1 MSLAD
6 FITHSGKRICKEH
19 YIHLVQASRIDGKI
33 SKEEMEMLHLKGKHF
48 GLTDPEIDRIINSE
62 KDHHYTPR
70 YSLKEKFEDLYNI
83 ARIIVADG
91 DITEGEK
98 KLMKKMSIESGFE
111 DSKHDGIMD
120 ILLEGARDNED
131 EDLLFKKFK
140 EHILQ

>member
-1 MSLAD
+1 MSFAD

-33 SKEEMEMLHLKGKHF
+33 SKEEMNMLHLKGKHF

-62 KDHHYTPR
+62 KDHNYTPR
-70 YSLKEKFEDLYNI
+70 YSLKGKFEDLYNI

-111 DSKHDGIMD
+111 DSKHDGIMG

-131 EDLLFKKFK
+131 EDNLFKRFK
-140 EHILQ
+140 DHILK